1 MKQELKPSVRINIE
15 AKRKLEV
22 IQSKTNR
29 SQTSLLDRA
38 VELLS
43 YEVLSQQMAEDL
55 ADLSSNPTAL
65 ASYNALSVVFDGASG
80 DGLRKE

>member
-1 MKQELKPSVRINIE
+1 MKQELKPSVRMNVE
-15 AKRKLEV
+15 AKKKLEL

-29 SQTSLLDRA
+29 SQTALLDRA
-38 VELLS
+38 VELLD
-43 YEVLSQQMAEDL
+43 YEVLSQQMTEDL

-65 ASYNALSVVFDGASG
+65 ASYNALSTVFDKASG